1 MFDKINAKGVQ
12 LKEANIRN
20 TEAPFL
26 DLNLLVSIDVISLK
40 LMTNAVILIF
50 LFFCMATSSC
60 ISDDVYSFFSLIVSQ
75 EHLIKSMNL
84 VNRMNF

>member
-12 LKEANIRN
+12 LKETNIRN

-50 LFFCMATSSC
+50 LFFLYG
-60 ISDDVYSFFSLIVSQ
+60 DV
-75 EHLIKSMNL
+75 L
-84 VNRMNF
+84 VYI